1 MKSSK
6 YIWQLPQNIAGL
18 LMFKKYQKKGC
29 ESITD
34 GDITITY
41 WDRLDG
47 VSLGQYIF
55 VNKNASENT
64 IKHEK
69 GHTKQ
74 SEKLGWF
81 YLLTVGLVSFIWCRC
96 FDKYREKNNISYYS
110 VWPENE
116 ADELGGVKR

>member
-1 MKSSK
+1 MDMK
-6 YIWQLPQNIAGL
+6 YIWQLPQNLIGSS
-18 LMFKKYQKKGC
+18 MSKKYQNKGC
-29 ESITD
+29 EVKVD

-41 WDRLDG
+41 WDRYDG

-55 VNKNASENT
+55 VNKNASKNT
-64 IKHEK
+64 LNHEK
-69 GHTKQ
+69 GHSKQ

-96 FDKYREKNNISYYS
+96 FENYRQKNNVSYYS

-116 ADELGGVKR
+116 ADKLGGVER